1 MCFALP
7 FIRREVRDN
16 HTLLPHK
23 QRKDDQIYLAGK
35 ASFTLKV
42 AQGYKE

>member
-1 MCFALP
+1 MDGLETPTAWRGLSE
-7 FIRREVRDN
+7 RWLEG
-16 HTLLPHK
+16 HK
-23 QRKDDQIYLAGK
+23 RKDGQIYLAGK